1 MKVNINGCTWKIKE
15 CTGSER
21 ELPNE
26 LHRGVTWY
34 LEKEIYLNSAMSADA
49 KIKTLRHELAHAF
62 IAETQVITQEET
74 KWTEEMLCE
83 FVGHYGGQIE
93 DIVQQYVKRV
103 KKCQNK

>member
-1 MKVNINGCTWKIKE
+1 MKVKINGCKWKIKE
-15 CTGSER
+15 CSG
-21 ELPNE
+21 NE
-26 LHRGVTWY
+26 MPFADGTFNGRIY
-34 LEKEIYLNSAMSADA
+34 YIEKHIYLNSVAKKKK
-49 KIKTLRHELAHAF
+49 KIKTLRHELVHAF
-62 IAETQVITQEET
+62 IQETQIFNEEEV